1 MKTKTGEIIRQKRIE
16 KDLTQVELAKLSGVS
31 QQRIQA
37 VENGKHNLSFTAT
50 EKLLAVMGYEIKITE
65 NELKQ

>member
-1 MKTKTGEIIRQKRIE
+1 MKTETGEIIRQKRIE

-65 NELKQ
+65 N

>member
-50 EKLLAVMGYEIKITE
+50 EKLLAVMGYKIKIEKT
-65 NELKQ
+65 N